1 MGIEALTVD
10 TEGQT
15 VIPATEDEWREWV
28 SASSTRNY
36 AIRDPL
42 LDWLDIYGEKNG
54 FRRDDDDPGYDP
66 RTDFTEFIFS
76 QGHAFERAVV
86 DYLRTLTT
94 VEQVGG
100 GDAADSRDLGKAE
113 ETFAAMQRGE
123 PDHLPGRGQGRG
135 DAHVRL
141 AGHAGAQRHPGGA
154 VPEAGVED
162 DAGASAPDLDSDQW
176 HYVVVD
182 VKFTTLRLLVSGG
195 IQSGGSTRAYKAQ
208 LYIYSRALG
217 RLQGYTPP
225 VSYILGR
232 SWRGPVDG
240 KTVRGS
246 TCMERLGRV
255 PQDSTVARGATL
267 AGMTDEAVEWV
278 RRVRVEGMHW
288 SVTPEPSV
296 PQLKPNMRNTSDS
309 PWSSAKR
316 EIEAILAGNPWVEGM
331 DSISEQ
337 APRGQMGFW
346 PEGEQAPETDF
357 SAVSP
362 AKVTAGGDAWRD
374 PGLAFY
380 VDFETVSDLN
390 DDFSLIPNAVGANM
404 IFLIGCGHMEGR
416 RWHYRSFLARELSVE
431 AEGEVIDGW
440 IAHMREVR
448 ERLGRKDVEPLVF
461 HWSPAETTLFQA
473 AYDSAVTR
481 HPGREWPPVRW
492 FDFLGM
498 VMRKEPVRIEGAKG
512 LGLKAVARAMKRQR
526 LIDSTWDDASNLDG
540 LGAMVGAFWAANE
553 ARRLGVTLDEVDL
566 VREIV
571 RYNEI
576 DCKVMME
583 IIAHLR
589 RFH

>member
-10 TEGQT
+10 TDGHT
-15 VIPATEDEWREWV
+15 VVPASDEEWRDWV

-42 LDWLDIYGEKNG
+42 LDWLDLYGEKNG
-54 FRRDDDDPGYDP
+54 YRPDDELPGYDP
-66 RTDFTEFIFS
+66 RTDFTQFIFH

-86 DYLRTLTT
+86 DYLRTLTD
-94 VEQVGG
+94 VVQVGG
-100 GDAADSRDLGKAE
+100 GDAPDSRDLGKAE

-123 PDHLPGRGQGRG
+123 PVIYQGVVR
-135 DAHVRL
+135 DAATRTYGSPDMLVRSDVL
-141 AGHAGAQRHPGGA
+141 AGLF
-154 VPEAGVED
+154 PETLAED
-162 DAGASAPDLDSDQW
+162 EASAAAPDLGSKPW

-195 IQSGGSTRAYKAQ
+195 IQSSGSSRAYKAQ
-208 LYIYSRALG
+208 LYIYNRALG
-217 RLQGYTPP
+217 RLQGYTPEAA
-225 VSYILGR
+225 YILGR
-232 SWRGPVDG
+232 SWRGTVDRRA
-240 KTVRGS
+240 VRGS

-255 PQDSTVARGATL
+255 AHDSTVGRDATL
-267 AGMTDEAVEWV
+267 EGMTNEAVEWV

-296 PQLKPNMRNTSDS
+296 PQLRPNLRNQSDS
-309 PWSSAKR
+309 PWSSAKK
-316 EIEAILAGNPWVEGM
+316 EIEAILAGNPWVDGM
-331 DSISEQ
+331 AGITEQ

-346 PEGEQAPETDF
+346 PEGEPVPETDF
-357 SAVSP
+357 SSVSP
-362 AKVTAGGDAWRD
+362 ANVTAGGDAWRGL
-374 PGLAFY
+374 GLAFY

-390 DDFSLIPNAVGANM
+390 DDFSLIPERGGANM

-416 RWHYRSFLARELSVE
+416 RWHYRSFLARDLSVE

-440 IAHMREVR
+440 VAHMRDVG
-448 ERLGRKDVEPLVF
+448 ERLGRRDVEPLVF
-461 HWSPAETTLFQA
+461 HWSSAETRLFET
-473 AYDSAVTR
+473 AYDSAISR
-481 HPGREWPPVRW
+481 HPDRTWPPVRW
-492 FDFLGM
+492 FDFLER

-526 LIDSTWDDASNLDG
+526 LIDSTWDDDSNLDG
-540 LGAMVGAFWAANE
+540 LGAMVGACWAADE
-553 ARRLGVTLDEVDL
+553 ARRLDVQLGEIDL

-583 IIAHLR
+583 VIAHLR

>member
-10 TEGQT
+10 ADGRT
-15 VIPATEDEWREWV
+15 VVPATDEEWREWV

-42 LDWLDIYGEKNG
+42 LDWLDLYGEKHG
-54 FRRDDDDPGYDP
+54 FRPDDELPGYDP
-66 RTDFTEFIFS
+66 RTDFTEFIFR

-86 DYLRTLTT
+86 EYLGTLTSIA
-94 VEQVGG
+94 QVGA
-100 GDAADSRDLGKAE
+100 GDAEDSRDLGKAE

-123 PDHLPGRGQGRG
+123 PIIYQGVVR
-135 DAHVRL
+135 DAATRTYGSPDMLVRSDVL
-141 AGHAGAQRHPGGA
+141 ASLFPDAGVEG
-154 VPEAGVED
+154 EAGVP
-162 DAGASAPDLDSDQW
+162 APDLGSEPW

-195 IQSGGSTRAYKAQ
+195 LQSSGSARAYKAQ
-208 LYIYSRALG
+208 LYIYNRALG
-217 RLQGYTPP
+217 RLQGYAPQA
-225 VSYILGR
+225 SYILGR
-232 SWRGPVDG
+232 SWRGHVGG

-267 AGMTDEAVEWV
+267 AGVADEAVEWV

-288 SVTPEPSV
+288 TVTPEPSV
-296 PQLKPNMRNTSDS
+296 PQLRPNMRNTSDS
-309 PWSSAKR
+309 PWNSAKR
-316 EIEAILAGNPWVEGM
+316 EIEAVLSGNPWVEGA
-331 DSISEQ
+331 DAIPEQ

-346 PEGEQAPETDF
+346 PEGEPVPETDF

-362 AKVTAGGDAWRD
+362 AKVTAGDGIWRE

-390 DDFSLIPNAVGANM
+390 DDFSLIPQRGGANM
-404 IFLIGCGHMEGR
+404 IFLIGCGYVEGR
-416 RWHYRSFLARELSVE
+416 RWHYRSFLAREFSVE
-431 AEGEVIDGW
+431 AEGEIIDGW
-440 IAHMREVR
+440 FAHMRAVR
-448 ERLGRKDVEPLVF
+448 ERLGSADAEPLVF
-461 HWSPAETTLFQA
+461 HWSPAETTLFQS

-481 HPGREWPPVRW
+481 HPDRDWPTVKW
-492 FDFLGM
+492 FDFLQR
-498 VMRKEPVRIEGAKG
+498 VMRKEPVRIEGANG

-526 LIDSTWDDASNLDG
+526 LIDSTWDDDSNLDG
-540 LGAMVGAFWAANE
+540 LGAMVGAFWAAAE
-553 ARRLGVTLDEVDL
+553 ARRLGVPLAEIDL

>member
-10 TEGQT
+10 AEGRS
-15 VIPATEDEWREWV
+15 VIPATGDEWREWV

-42 LDWLDIYGEKNG
+42 LDWLDLYGEQNG
-54 FRRDDDDPGYDP
+54 FRPDDELPGYDP
-66 RTDFTEFIFS
+66 RTDFTQFIFR

-86 DYLRTLTT
+86 DHLGTLAG
-94 VEQVGG
+94 VAQVGA
-100 GDAADSRDLGKAE
+100 GDADDSRDLGKAE

-123 PDHLPGRGQGRG
+123 PVIYQGVVR
-135 DAHVRL
+135 DAATRTYGSPDMLVRSDVL
-141 AGHAGAQRHPGGA
+141 ADLFLDAMTDDEAGAA
-154 VPEAGVED
+154 
-162 DAGASAPDLDSDQW
+162 APDLGSGPR

-195 IQSGGSTRAYKAQ
+195 IQSSGSSRAYKAQ

-217 RLQGYTPP
+217 RLQGYTPRAA
-225 VSYILGR
+225 YILGR
-232 SWRGPVDG
+232 SWRGTVDR

-255 PQDSTVARGATL
+255 PQDSTVGRDATL
-267 AGMTDEAVEWV
+267 EGMTNEAVEWV

-296 PQLKPNMRNTSDS
+296 PQLKPNMRNQSDS
-309 PWSSAKR
+309 PWTSAKR
-316 EIEAILAGNPWVEGM
+316 EIEAVLAGNPWVEGAESVPVQPG
-331 DSISEQ
+331 D
-337 APRGQMGFW
+337 GQMGFW
-346 PEGEQAPETDF
+346 PEGVQVPETDF
-357 SAVSP
+357 SSVSP
-362 AKVTAGGDAWRD
+362 ATVTAGGDAWRE

-390 DDFSLIPNAVGANM
+390 DDFSLIPERGGANM
-404 IFLIGCGHMEGR
+404 IFLIGCGHVEGR
-416 RWHYRSFLARELSVE
+416 RWHYRSFLARDLSVE
-431 AEGEVIDGW
+431 AEGEVIEGW
-440 IAHMREVR
+440 VAHMREVR
-448 ERLGRKDVEPLVF
+448 ERHGSPDVEPLVF
-461 HWSPAETTLFQA
+461 HWSSAETRLFQT
-473 AYDSAVTR
+473 AYNSAMSR
-481 HPGREWPPVRW
+481 HPNRAWPPVRW
-492 FDFLGM
+492 FDFLER

-526 LIDSTWDDASNLDG
+526 LIDSTWDDDSNLDG

-553 ARRLGVTLDEVDL
+553 ARRLGVPLGDIDL

>member
-10 TEGQT
+10 AEGRT
-15 VIPATEDEWREWV
+15 VVPATGEEWREWV
-28 SASSTRNY
+28 SASSTRSY

-42 LDWLDIYGEKNG
+42 LDWLDLYGEKHG
-54 FRRDDDDPGYDP
+54 FRPDDELPGYDP
-66 RTDFTEFIFS
+66 RTDFTEFIFR

-86 DYLRTLTT
+86 DYLGTLTSIA
-94 VEQVGG
+94 QVGA
-100 GDAADSRDLGKAE
+100 GDAEDSRDLGKAE
-113 ETFAAMQRGE
+113 ETFAAMGRGE
-123 PDHLPGRGQGRG
+123 PIIYQGVVR
-135 DAHVRL
+135 DAATRTYGSPDMLVRSDVL
-141 AGHAGAQRHPGGA
+141 ASLFPD
-154 VPEAGVED
+154 AGVGGE
-162 DAGASAPDLDSDQW
+162 SEVPAPDLGPEPW

-195 IQSGGSTRAYKAQ
+195 LQSSGSARAYKAQ
-208 LYIYSRALG
+208 LYIYNRALG
-217 RLQGYTPP
+217 RLQGYAPQA
-225 VSYILGR
+225 SYILGR
-232 SWRGPVDG
+232 SWRGHVGG

-267 AGMTDEAVEWV
+267 AGVADEAVEWV

-288 SVTPEPSV
+288 TVTPEPSV
-296 PQLKPNMRNTSDS
+296 PQLRPNMRNTSDS
-309 PWSSAKR
+309 PWNSAKR
-316 EIEAILAGNPWVEGM
+316 EIEAVLSGNPWVEGA
-331 DSISEQ
+331 DAIPEQ

-346 PEGEQAPETDF
+346 PEGEPVPETDF

-362 AKVTAGGDAWRD
+362 ARVTAGGEAWRE

-390 DDFSLIPNAVGANM
+390 DDFSLIPQRGGANM
-404 IFLIGCGHMEGR
+404 IFLIGCGHVEGR
-416 RWHYRSFLARELSVE
+416 RWHYRSFLAREFSVD
-431 AEGEVIDGW
+431 AEGEIIDGW
-440 IAHMREVR
+440 FAHMRAVR
-448 ERLGRKDVEPLVF
+448 ERLGSADAEPLVF
-461 HWSPAETTLFQA
+461 HWSPAETTLFQS

-481 HPGREWPPVRW
+481 HPDRDWPPVEW
-492 FDFLGM
+492 FDFLQR
-498 VMRKEPVRIEGAKG
+498 VMRKEPVRIEGANG

-526 LIDSTWDDASNLDG
+526 LIDSTWDDDSNLDG
-540 LGAMVGAFWAANE
+540 LGAMVGAFWAAEE
-553 ARRLGVTLDEVDL
+553 ARRLGVPLAEIDL

>member
-1 MGIEALTVD
+1 MGIDALTVD
-10 TEGQT
+10 ADGRT
-15 VIPATEDEWREWV
+15 VVPSTGEEWREWV

-36 AIRDPL
+36 AIRDQL
-42 LDWLDIYGEKNG
+42 LDWLDLYGEKNG
-54 FRRDDDDPGYDP
+54 FRKDDEVPGYDP
-66 RTDFTEFIFS
+66 RTDFTEFIFR

-86 DYLRTLTT
+86 DYLGTLTT
-94 VEQVGG
+94 VAQVGA
-100 GDAADSRDLGKAE
+100 GDAADSRDVGKAE

-123 PDHLPGRGQGRG
+123 PVIYQGVVR
-135 DAHVRL
+135 DAASRTYGSPDLLMRSDVL
-141 AGHAGAQRHPGGA
+141 AELFPD
-154 VPEAGVED
+154 AGVED
-162 DAGASAPDLDSDQW
+162 EPGAAAPDLGPEPW

-182 VKFTTLRLLVSGG
+182 IKFTTLRLLVSGG
-195 IQSGGSTRAYKAQ
+195 IQSGGSSRAYKAQ

-217 RLQGYTPP
+217 RLQGYAPQA
-225 VSYILGR
+225 SYILGR
-232 SWRGPVDG
+232 SWRGPVDR

-267 AGMTDEAVEWV
+267 AGMADEAVEWV
-278 RRVRVEGMHW
+278 RRVRVEGMYW
-288 SVTPEPSV
+288 SVTPEPSM

-309 PWSSAKR
+309 PWNSAKR
-316 EIEAILAGNPWVEGM
+316 EIEAILSGNPWVEGA
-331 DSISEQ
+331 DSIAGQ
-337 APRGQMGFW
+337 APRGQMVFW

-357 SAVSP
+357 SSVSP
-362 AKVTAGGDAWRD
+362 TRVTAGGGAWRE

-390 DDFSLIPNAVGANM
+390 DDFSRIPQRGGASM

-416 RWHYRSFLARELSVE
+416 RWHYRSFLARELSVD

-440 IAHMREVR
+440 VAHMGEVK
-448 ERLGRKDVEPLVF
+448 ERLGRGDAEPLVF
-461 HWSPAETTLFQA
+461 HWSPAEARLFET

-481 HPGREWPPVRW
+481 HPGREWPSVRW

-526 LIDSTWDDASNLDG
+526 LIDSTWDDDSNLDG
-540 LGAMVGAFWAANE
+540 LGAMVGAFWAADE
-553 ARRLGVTLDEVDL
+553 ARRLGVPLEDVDL

>member
-1 MGIEALTVD
+1 MSPI
-10 TEGQT
+10 
-15 VIPATEDEWREWV
+15 
-28 SASSTRNY
+28 
-36 AIRDPL
+36 
-42 LDWLDIYGEKNG
+42 IY
-54 FRRDDDDPGYDP
+54 
-66 RTDFTEFIFS
+66 
-76 QGHAFERAVV
+76 QGVV
-86 DYLRTLTT
+86 R
-94 VEQVGG
+94 
-100 GDAADSRDLGKAE
+100 DAATRTYGSPDMLVRSDVLAE
-113 ETFAAMQRGE
+113 LF
-123 PDHLPGRGQGRG
+123 
-135 DAHVRL
+135 
-141 AGHAGAQRHPGGA
+141 
-154 VPEAGVED
+154 PEAGVED

-225 VSYILGR
+225 ASYILGR

-240 KTVRGS
+240 RTVRGS
-246 TCMERLGRV
+246 GCMERLGRV
-255 PQDSTVARGATL
+255 PHDSTVARGATL
-267 AGMTDEAVEWV
+267 EGMTDEAVEWV

-331 DSISEQ
+331 ESAPEQ

-346 PEGEQAPETDF
+346 AKGEPAPETDF

-390 DDFSLIPNAVGANM
+390 DDFSLIPRRGGASM

-416 RWHYRSFLARELSVE
+416 RWHYRSFLARELSIE
-431 AEGEVIDGW
+431 AEGEIIDGW
-440 IAHMREVR
+440 VAHMREVR
-448 ERLGRKDVEPLVF
+448 KRLGSKDVEPLVF

-481 HPGREWPPVRW
+481 HPDREWPPVRW

-540 LGAMVGAFWAANE
+540 LGAMVGAFWAADE

>member
-10 TEGQT
+10 ADGRT
-15 VIPATEDEWREWV
+15 VIPATQDEWREWV

-42 LDWLDIYGEKNG
+42 LDWLELYGEKHG
-54 FRRDDDDPGYDP
+54 FRRDDDVLGYEP
-66 RTDFTEFIFS
+66 RTDFTEFIFR

-100 GDAADSRDLGKAE
+100 GDAADSRDLNKAE

-123 PDHLPGRGQGRG
+123 PVIYQGVVR
-135 DAHVRL
+135 DAATRTYGSPDMLVRSDVL
-141 AGHAGAQRHPGGA
+141 AELFPDADVEENAGTA
-154 VPEAGVED
+154 
-162 DAGASAPDLDSDQW
+162 APDLGSKPW

-182 VKFTTLRLLVSGG
+182 IKFTTLRLLVSGG

-217 RLQGYTPP
+217 RLQGYTPLA
-225 VSYILGR
+225 SYILGR
-232 SWRGPVDG
+232 SWRGPVDR

-309 PWSSAKR
+309 PWGSAKR

-331 DSISEQ
+331 AGITEQ

-346 PEGEQAPETDF
+346 PEGEPVPETDF

-362 AKVTAGGDAWRD
+362 TRVTAGGGAWRE

-390 DDFSLIPNAVGANM
+390 DDFSLIPKRGGANM
-404 IFLIGCGHMEGR
+404 IFLIGCGHIEGR
-416 RWHYRSFLARELSVE
+416 RWHYRSFLARALTVE

-440 IAHMREVR
+440 IAHMSKVR

-461 HWSPAETTLFQA
+461 HWSSAETRLFETD
-473 AYDSAVTR
+473 YDSAVKR
-481 HPGREWPPVRW
+481 HPDRAWTPVRW
-492 FDFLGM
+492 FDFLEV
-498 VMRKEPVRIEGAKG
+498 VMRREPVRIEGAKG

-540 LGAMVGAFWAANE
+540 LGAMVGAFWAAEE
-553 ARRLGVTLDEVDL
+553 ARALGVLLQEIDL
-566 VREIV
+566 MREIV

-583 IIAHLR
+583 IIAHMR

>member
-10 TEGQT
+10 ADGRT
-15 VIPATEDEWREWV
+15 VIPATGDEWREWV

-42 LDWLDIYGEKNG
+42 LDWLDLYGEQNG
-54 FRRDDDDPGYDP
+54 FRPDDELPGYDP
-66 RTDFTEFIFS
+66 RTDFTQFIFR

-86 DYLRTLTT
+86 DHLGTLTN
-94 VEQVGG
+94 VAQVGS
-100 GDAADSRDLGKAE
+100 GDAGDSRDLGKAE
-113 ETFAAMQRGE
+113 ETFAAMRRGE
-123 PDHLPGRGQGRG
+123 PVIYQGVVR
-135 DAHVRL
+135 DAATRTYGSPDMLVRSDVL
-141 AGHAGAQRHPGGA
+141 ADLFPDAMPDDEAGAA
-154 VPEAGVED
+154 
-162 DAGASAPDLDSDQW
+162 APDLGSGPW

-195 IQSGGSTRAYKAQ
+195 IQSSGSSRAYKAQ
-208 LYIYSRALG
+208 LCIYSRALG
-217 RLQGYTPP
+217 RLQGYTPRAA
-225 VSYILGR
+225 YILGR
-232 SWRGPVDG
+232 SWRGTVDR

-255 PQDSTVARGATL
+255 PHDSSVGRDATL
-267 AGMTDEAVEWV
+267 EGMTNEAVEWV

-288 SVTPEPSV
+288 SVAPEPSV
-296 PQLKPNMRNTSDS
+296 PQLKPNMRNQSDS
-309 PWSSAKR
+309 PWTSAKR
-316 EIEAILAGNPWVEGM
+316 EIEAVIAGNPWVEGA
-331 DSISEQ
+331 ENVQ
-337 APRGQMGFW
+337 VRPGAGQMGFW

-357 SAVSP
+357 SSVSP

-380 VDFETVSDLN
+380 VDFETVSDMN
-390 DDFSLIPNAVGANM
+390 DDFSLIPQRGGANM
-404 IFLIGCGHMEGR
+404 IFLIGCGHVEGR
-416 RWHYRSFLARELSVE
+416 RWHYRSFLARELSAE

-440 IAHMREVR
+440 VAHMREVR
-448 ERLGRKDVEPLVF
+448 ERLGRADVEPLVF
-461 HWSPAETTLFQA
+461 HWSSAETRLFQT
-473 AYDSAVTR
+473 AYDSAMSR
-481 HPGREWPPVRW
+481 HPGREWPPVSW
-492 FDFLGM
+492 FDFLER

-526 LIDSTWDDASNLDG
+526 LIDSTWDDDSNLDG

-553 ARRLGVTLDEVDL
+553 ARRLGVPLGEIDL

>member
-1 MGIEALTVD
+1 MGIDALTVD
-10 TEGQT
+10 AEGLS
-15 VIPATEDEWREWV
+15 VIPTTEDEWREWV

-42 LDWLDIYGEKNG
+42 LDWLDLYGEKNG
-54 FRRDDDDPGYDP
+54 FRKDDELAGYDP
-66 RTDFTEFIFS
+66 RTDFTQFIFS

-86 DYLRTLTT
+86 DYLRTLSV

-123 PDHLPGRGQGRG
+123 PVIYQGVVR
-135 DAHVRL
+135 DAATRTYGSPDMLVRSDVL
-141 AGHAGAQRHPGGA
+141 AELFPDTVDESEAGAA
-154 VPEAGVED
+154 
-162 DAGASAPDLDSDQW
+162 APDLDSTPW

-195 IQSGGSTRAYKAQ
+195 VQSGGSTRAYKAQ

-225 VSYILGR
+225 ASYILGR

-240 KTVRGS
+240 VTVRGS

-255 PQDSTVARGATL
+255 PHDSTVARGATL
-267 AGMTDEAVEWV
+267 EGMTDEAVEWV

-288 SVTPEPSV
+288 SVTPELSV

-309 PWSSAKR
+309 PWSSAKK

-331 DSISEQ
+331 DSIAEQ

-346 PEGEQAPETDF
+346 AEGEPVPETDF

-362 AKVTAGGDAWRD
+362 AKVAAGGDAWRD

-390 DDFSLIPNAVGANM
+390 DDFSLIPERGGANM

-431 AEGEVIDGW
+431 AEGEVIDRWG
-440 IAHMREVR
+440 AHMREVR
-448 ERLGRKDVEPLVF
+448 GRLGSEGVEPLVF
-461 HWSPAETTLFQA
+461 HWSSAETRLFET
-473 AYDSAVTR
+473 AYDSAVSR
-481 HPGREWPPVRW
+481 HPDREWPPVRW
-492 FDFLGM
+492 FDFLEV
-498 VMRKEPVRIEGAKG
+498 VMRREPVRIEGAKG

-553 ARRLGVTLDEVDL
+553 ARRLGVTLDEVDI
-566 VREIV
+566 VQEIV

>member
-10 TEGQT
+10 ADGRR
-15 VIPATEDEWREWV
+15 VIPTTEDEWREWV
-28 SASSTRNY
+28 SASSTRSY

-42 LDWLDIYGEKNG
+42 LDWLDLYGERHG
-54 FRRDDDDPGYDP
+54 FRRDDLLPGYDP
-66 RTDFTEFIFS
+66 RTDFIEFIFS

-86 DYLRTLTT
+86 DYLRTLTP
-94 VEQVGG
+94 VAQVGG

-123 PDHLPGRGQGRG
+123 PIIYQGVVR
-135 DAHVRL
+135 DAATRTYGSPDMLVRSDVL
-141 AGHAGAQRHPGGA
+141 ARLFPD
-154 VPEAGVED
+154 AGVED
-162 DAGASAPDLDSDQW
+162 EADAAAHDLGSEPW

-195 IQSGGSTRAYKAQ
+195 VQSAGSARAYKAQ
-208 LYIYSRALG
+208 LYIYNRALG
-217 RLQGYTPP
+217 KMQGYTPQA
-225 VSYILGR
+225 SYILGR

-240 KTVRGS
+240 KTARGS
-246 TCMERLGRV
+246 SCMERLGRV

-267 AGMTDEAVEWV
+267 AGMTDDAVEWV

-288 SVTPEPSV
+288 SVTPEPSL
-296 PQLKPNMRNTSDS
+296 PQLRPNMRNTSDA
-309 PWSSAKR
+309 PWNSAKR
-316 EIEAILAGNPWVEGM
+316 EIEARIAGNPWVESVE
-331 DSISEQ
+331 SITER
-337 APRGQMGFW
+337 ADDGQMGFW
-346 PEGEQAPETDF
+346 PEGEPVPETDF

-362 AKVTAGGDAWRD
+362 AKVTAGGTAWRE

-390 DDFSLIPNAVGANM
+390 DDFSLIPQRGGANM

-416 RWHYRSFLARELSVE
+416 QWRYRPFLARELSVE

-440 IAHMREVR
+440 FAHMRDVR
-448 ERLGRKDVEPLVF
+448 RRLGRGDVDPLVF
-461 HWSPAETTLFQA
+461 HWSSAETRLFEA
-473 AYDSAVTR
+473 DYDSAVTR
-481 HPGREWPPVRW
+481 HPDREWPPVRW

-498 VMRKEPVRIEGAKG
+498 VMRREPVTIEGAKG
-512 LGLKAVARAMKRQR
+512 LGLKAVARAMNRQR

-540 LGAMVGAFWAANE
+540 LGAMVGAFWAADE
-553 ARRLGVTLDEVDL
+553 ARRLGVPLEEIDLMREV
-566 VREIV
+566 V

-583 IIAHLR
+583 IIAHMR

>member
-10 TEGQT
+10 AEGRT
-15 VIPATEDEWREWV
+15 VVPATDEEWREWV

-42 LDWLDIYGEKNG
+42 LDWLDLYGEKHG
-54 FRRDDDDPGYDP
+54 FHPDDELPGYDP
-66 RTDFTEFIFS
+66 RTDFTEFIFR

-86 DYLRTLTT
+86 DYLGTLKSIA
-94 VEQVGG
+94 QVGA
-100 GDAADSRDLGKAE
+100 GDAEDSRDLGKAE

-123 PDHLPGRGQGRG
+123 PIIYQGVVR
-135 DAHVRL
+135 DAATRTYGSPDMLVRSDVL
-141 AGHAGAQRHPGGA
+141 ASLFPDAGVEG
-154 VPEAGVED
+154 EAGVP
-162 DAGASAPDLDSDQW
+162 APGLGSGPW

-195 IQSGGSTRAYKAQ
+195 LQSSGSARAYKAQ
-208 LYIYSRALG
+208 LYIYNRALG
-217 RLQGYTPP
+217 RLQGYAPQA
-225 VSYILGR
+225 SYILGR
-232 SWRGPVDG
+232 SWRGHVGG

-267 AGMTDEAVEWV
+267 AGVADEAVEWA

-296 PQLKPNMRNTSDS
+296 PQLRPNMRNTSDS
-309 PWSSAKR
+309 PWNSAKR
-316 EIEAILAGNPWVEGM
+316 EIEAVLSGNPWVEGV
-331 DSISEQ
+331 DGILEQ

-346 PEGEQAPETDF
+346 PEGEPVPETDF

-362 AKVTAGGDAWRD
+362 AKVTAGGGAWRE

-390 DDFSLIPNAVGANM
+390 DDFSLIPQRGGANM
-404 IFLIGCGHMEGR
+404 IFLIGCGHVEGR
-416 RWHYRSFLARELSVE
+416 RWHYRSFLAREFSVE
-431 AEGEVIDGW
+431 AEGEIIDGW
-440 IAHMREVR
+440 FAHMRAVR
-448 ERLGRKDVEPLVF
+448 ERMGSGDAEPPVF
-461 HWSPAETTLFQA
+461 HWSPAETTLFQS

-481 HPGREWPPVRW
+481 HPGRDWPPVEW
-492 FDFLGM
+492 FDFLQR
-498 VMRKEPVRIEGAKG
+498 VMRKEPVRIEGANG

-526 LIDSTWDDASNLDG
+526 LIDSTWDDDSNLDG
-540 LGAMVGAFWAANE
+540 LGAMVGAFSAAEE
-553 ARRLGVTLDEVDL
+553 ARRLGVPLEEIDL
-566 VREIV
+566 MREIV

>member
-10 TEGQT
+10 ADGRT
-15 VIPATEDEWREWV
+15 VIPTTEDEWREWV
-28 SASSTRNY
+28 SASSTRSY

-42 LDWLDIYGEKNG
+42 LDWLDLYGERHG
-54 FRRDDDDPGYDP
+54 FRRDDLLPGYDP
-66 RTDFTEFIFS
+66 RTDFIEFIFS

-86 DYLRTLTT
+86 DYLRTLTP
-94 VEQVGG
+94 VVQVGG

-113 ETFAAMQRGE
+113 ETFAAMQRGGPIIYQGVVRDAATRTYGS
-123 PDHLPGRGQGRG
+123 PDML
-135 DAHVRL
+135 VRSDVL
-141 AGHAGAQRHPGGA
+141 ARLFPD
-154 VPEAGVED
+154 AGVED
-162 DAGASAPDLDSDQW
+162 EADAAAHDLGSEPW

-182 VKFTTLRLLVSGG
+182 VKFTTVRLLVSGG
-195 IQSGGSTRAYKAQ
+195 VQSAGSARAYKAQ
-208 LYIYSRALG
+208 LYIYNRALG
-217 RLQGYTPP
+217 KMQGHTPQA
-225 VSYILGR
+225 SYILGR

-246 TCMERLGRV
+246 SCMERLGRV

-288 SVTPEPSV
+288 SVTPEPSL
-296 PQLKPNMRNTSDS
+296 PQLRPNMRNTSDA
-309 PWSSAKR
+309 PWNSAKR
-316 EIEAILAGNPWVEGM
+316 EIEARIAGNPWVESVE
-331 DSISEQ
+331 SITER
-337 APRGQMGFW
+337 ADDGQMGFW
-346 PEGEQAPETDF
+346 PEGEPVPETDF

-362 AKVTAGGDAWRD
+362 AKVTAGGTAWRE

-390 DDFSLIPNAVGANM
+390 DDFSRIPQRGGANM

-416 RWHYRSFLARELSVE
+416 QWRYRPFLARELSVE

-440 IAHMREVR
+440 FAHMRDVR
-448 ERLGRKDVEPLVF
+448 QRLGRGDVEPLVF
-461 HWSPAETTLFQA
+461 HWSSAETRLFEA
-473 AYDSAVTR
+473 DYDSAVTR
-481 HPGREWPPVRW
+481 HPDREWPPVRW

-498 VMRKEPVRIEGAKG
+498 VMRKEPVTIEGAKG
-512 LGLKAVARAMKRQR
+512 LGLKAVARAMNRQR

-540 LGAMVGAFWAANE
+540 LGAMVGAFWAADE
-553 ARRLGVTLDEVDL
+553 ARRLGVPLEEIHLMREV
-566 VREIV
+566 V

-583 IIAHLR
+583 IIAHMR